1 MKRCFIALALS
12 LGAVPVQAETIAIT
26 GGKVAIGD
34 GSAALENA
42 TVIVRDGRISAVGK
56 VTPPAGAR
64 IIDATGKWVTPGLIA
79 GFSRIGL
86 VEVDGVAPS
95 NDTAASGSPFS
106 AAIDVAP
113 AINPKAGAIAV
124 SRRGGITRAVV
135 APSTGRDLFAGQG
148 AVIDLGAD
156 DNAIMRPRAFQFVEL
171 GESGA
176 ATAGGSRAAAHV
188 QFRNALLEA
197 RDYARNPA
205 GYGGRDRDALLMR
218 LDAAALVPVV
228 EGRTP
233 LFVHVERASDILQ
246 ALELRREFPAL
257 KLVLVGVSEGWLVAD
272 RIAAA
277 KVPVIA
283 SALNDLPAEFEMLAA
298 TQSNIGRMAKAGVVV
313 AIGMINDNDA
323 RQARL
328 ETQYAGNL
336 VALTRVPG
344 ATGLD
349 WGAALAAMTA
359 RPAEILGLSQELGT
373 LSAGKRADVVIWDG
387 DPLDLASAPVTVMID
402 GVDQPLATRATRLRD
417 RYLNLDESQKP
428 RGLAR

>member
-26 GGKVAIGD
+26 GGKVATGD
-34 GSAALENA
+34 GSAPLENA

-64 IIDATGKWVTPGLIA
+64 IIDATGKWVTPGLTA

-113 AINPKAGAIAV
+113 AINSKAAAIAV

-148 AVIDLGAD
+148 AIIDLGVD

-205 GYGGRDRDALLMR
+205 GYGGRVRDALLMR
-218 LDAAALVPVV
+218 LDAAALAPVV

-246 ALELRREFPAL
+246 ALALRREFPTL
-257 KLVLVGVSEGWLVAD
+257 KLVLVGASEGWLVAD

-283 SALNDLPAEFEMLAA
+283 SALNDLPAQFESLAA
-298 TQSNIGRMAKAGVVV
+298 TQSNIGRMTKAGVVV
-313 AIGMINDNDA
+313 AIGMIDDNDA

-387 DPLDLASAPVTVMID
+387 DPLELASAPVAVMID
-402 GVDQPLATRATRLRD
+402 GVDQPLDTRATRLRD